1 MQALRQE
8 LREST
13 GKCRKGVIW
22 LLHIRISVQHLQF
35 SISSSWLAIVTGSVS
50 FELDHVEDANR
61 QQGLRSTAIL
71 SCVKWQRQNFL
82 WLLCFTKW
90 QCGWCQVF
98 TVIEASQMLL
108 SVHSGRHEQ
117 QWCVEACPAAQ
128 ASFIQWK
135 TSYVTA
141 KGQETKRTRMWKKD
155 YVLTVCLENS

>member
-82 WLLCFTKW
+82 WLLCFH
-90 QCGWCQVF
+90 
-98 TVIEASQMLL
+98 QMAMWLM
-108 SVHSGRHEQ
+108 SGFHCH
-117 QWCVEACPAAQ
+117 WSKPD
-128 ASFIQWK
+128 ASFCAFWPAWATMMCWGMPCSSSLLHPVKNFLCDSQGTGNKKNKDVEEGLCPHSLPWK
-135 TSYVTA
+135 
-141 KGQETKRTRMWKKD
+141 
-155 YVLTVCLENS
+155 